1 MPETIEQKVVAWHAA
16 GKQLLEL
23 KRHLSQLECDVS
35 NLRDRVVK
43 AYPGSEKMKAGAIVA
58 IPIEDVFLEIVASER
73 NAIRESDGATIPG
86 VEISLRWNPKP
97 PRRWS

>member
-1 MPETIEQKVVAWHAA
+1 MTETIEQKVVAWHAA

-23 KRHLSQLECDVS
+23 KRKLAQVECDVE

-43 AYPGSEKMKAGAIVA
+43 AYPGYGKMKAGAIVA

-73 NAIRESDGATIPG
+73 NAIRESDGAAIPG
-86 VEISLRWNPKP
+86 VELSLRWNPRP
-97 PRRWS
+97 PKRWL